1 MAKVEP
7 KVLRRSSR
15 RLSHSVVTSTLHSS
29 YDNSM
34 VLDVAASVREY
45 SMNELNLLSEVNYIA
60 LARSLIETIKNSPRS
75 EMRETLVEWCEVN
88 FPAADDQRQ
97 NNNSGEIDYREFSVR
112 LIGAIGMELL
122 GLLKFA
128 RIGLFARLIVT
139 TVLTYFDMITD
150 LLMIRKYYIEGET
163 SGFHWSLGIFLV
175 STFIQVCIAIAVNGR
190 KTAKQQVFGVIQAVC
205 LLNPV
210 IHSAQMWLDKGNIE
224 TDSSYSA
231 GMILM
236 MTRLAEAGFESLPE
250 CVLQST
256 ILMRS
261 SGPVSKLAVLSILSS
276 AASSAFIMTDMS
288 CGQENRFMD
297 EMIRGRASDKN
308 LGILPDSNR
317 SLVGFVFGH
326 WIFNLGYMLSAVMV
340 FAAVTASSEVWVFPV
355 IVGAEYSMFMTI
367 YASTNRLKMIM
378 GPVSERSIKSEPCGY
393 GYTLTL
399 PLPPPPLPP
408 DHFRTI
414 GCCLT
419 C

>member
-15 RLSHSVVTSTLHSS
+15 RLSHSVASTLHSS

-34 VLDVAASVREY
+34 ILDVAASVREY

-399 PLPPPPLPP
+399 PLPPPPPP
-408 DHFRTI
+408 
-414 GCCLT
+414 
-419 C
+419 